1 MGDAFCHRP
10 RNMGTAR
17 PARRGIARPVCL
29 KEHLALVL
37 HQQCMGFAMCCHGRD
52 EWLTKSLRFPHLF
65 SLDAVTLGRNRA
77 RSETQQQFP
86 H

>member
-1 MGDAFCHRP
+1 
-10 RNMGTAR
+10 
-17 PARRGIARPVCL
+17 
-29 KEHLALVL
+29 
-37 HQQCMGFAMCCHGRD
+37 MGFAVCCDGRD
-52 EWLTKSLRFPHLF
+52 EWLTKSLRFPHLL